1 MRIAIGAF
9 MYEANSFSPVQTT
22 LDDFAA
28 GTLVRGAA
36 MLDHFRNTNTE
47 VAGFLHS
54 CAALPDAEIIP
65 LLAAD
70 ANPAGL
76 VQAATYAALRDEL
89 LDRLTQAQRTRP
101 LDVVLLALHG
111 AMVAE
116 GEDDPEGAVLSA
128 VRDIVG
134 PAVPIAASLDLHAN
148 VTARMAAAADVLVG
162 YRTYPHVDQRRT
174 GERAAA
180 PALAAAQGGPRPRT
194 VVQKVPLIVP
204 AETMQTTHGPMHE
217 VRAEADWLEAEG
229 AALAVSVFGMQPW
242 LDLPEAGGSIVVVGT
257 DPDAAHT
264 HARRLARQFWQRRKA
279 FDVPLVAPDVA
290 VQRALAAER
299 GPVLLVDSA
308 DATSAGSPGDSV
320 AVLQALLD
328 AGCGQ
333 TEAGTSD
340 TDLCLVPLVDP
351 PAAAA
356 AHAAGAGQTLTLSVG
371 GTLDPAHSP
380 SVAVTGHVERLTDG
394 RVMRKGPA
402 YTGMTMDAGPTA
414 VLAIG
419 AIRLLLMSRTIPTS
433 DPEIYRAAG
442 LEPAS
447 ARIVVVKSPN
457 PLPRRLRPVR
467 PGHHPARHA
476 RREQPQ
482 SAPLQ
487 LATYRPPNPSPRR
500 LHLEPHR
507 PTPLS
512 TPRTP
517 GRSVGTDQAHEHSAL
532 RPSPRAAGGP

>member
-9 MYEANSFSPVQTT
+9 MYEANSFSPVPTT

-28 GTLVRGAA
+28 GTLVRGPA
-36 MLDHFRNTNTE
+36 MLDHFRDTNTE

-54 CAALPDAEIIP
+54 CAAIPDTEIIP

-76 VQAATYAALRDEL
+76 VQAATYVALRDEL
-89 LDRLTQAQRTRP
+89 LDRLARAQRTQP

-116 GEDDPEGAVLSA
+116 GEDDPEGAVLAA
-128 VRDIVG
+128 VRDVVG
-134 PAVPIAASLDLHAN
+134 PQAPIAASLDLHAN

-174 GERAAA
+174 GERAAV
-180 PALAAAQGGPRPRT
+180 PALAAAQGGPRPQT
-194 VVQKVPLIVP
+194 IVQKVPLIVP

-257 DPDAAHT
+257 DPDDARA

-290 VQRALAAER
+290 VQRALAAEQ

-308 DATSAGSPGDSV
+308 DGTSAGSPGDSV

-328 AGCGQ
+328 AGCGHPDGA
-333 TEAGTSD
+333 AG
-340 TDLCLVPLVDP
+340 LCLVPLVDP
-351 PAAAA
+351 PAAAK
-356 AHAAGAGQTLTLSVG
+356 AHAAGAGETLTLSVG
-371 GTLDPAHSP
+371 GTLDPAHSA
-380 SVAVTGHVERLTDG
+380 SVAVTGRIERLTDG

-402 YTGMTMDAGPTA
+402 YTGMTMDAGPSA

-419 AIRLLLMSRTIPTS
+419 AIRLLLMSRTIPTN

-442 LEPAS
+442 LEPAT

-457 PLPRRLRPVR
+457 LFRAAYGPFAQDIILLD
-467 PGHHPARHA
+467 
-476 RREQPQ
+476 
-482 SAPLQ
+482 
-487 LATYRPPNPSPRR
+487 
-500 LHLEPHR
+500 
-507 PTPLS
+507 
-512 TPRTP
+512 TP
-517 GRSVGTDQAHEHSAL
+517 GVSSPNLHRFNWQRIGRPIYPLDDFTWDPTDPPH
-532 RPSPRAAGGP
+532 

>member
-36 MLDHFRNTNTE
+36 MLDYFRDTNTE
-47 VAGFLHS
+47 VAGFLHA
-54 CAALPDAEIIP
+54 CAALPEAEVVP

-76 VQAATYAALRDEL
+76 VQAATYIALRDEL
-89 LDRLTQAQRTRP
+89 LDRLARAQRAGP

-116 GEDDPEGAVLSA
+116 GEDDPEGAVLAA

-134 PAVPIAASLDLHAN
+134 PEAPIAASLDLHAN

-180 PALAAAQGGPRPRT
+180 PALASAQGGPRPRT

-242 LDLPEAGGSIVVVGT
+242 LDLPEAGCSIVVVGT
-257 DPDAAHT
+257 EAHEAHE
-264 HARRLARQFWQRRKA
+264 HARRLARQLWQRRTA
-279 FDVPLVAPDVA
+279 FDVPLVAPDAA
-290 VQRALAAER
+290 VQRALAAEQ
-299 GPVLLVDSA
+299 GPMLLVDSA
-308 DATSAGSPGDSV
+308 DSTSAGSPGDSV

-328 AGCGQ
+328 AGCGR
-333 TEAGTSD
+333 TDAGPTAA
-340 TDLCLVPLVDP
+340 DLCLMPLVDP

-356 AHAAGAGQTLTLSVG
+356 AHAAGAGETLTLAVG

-380 SVAVTGHVERLTDG
+380 SVAVTGRIERLTDG

-402 YTGMTMDAGPTA
+402 YTGMAMDAGPTA

-442 LEPAS
+442 LEPAT

-457 PLPRRLRPVR
+457 LFRAAYGPFAQDIILLD
-467 PGHHPARHA
+467 
-476 RREQPQ
+476 
-482 SAPLQ
+482 
-487 LATYRPPNPSPRR
+487 
-500 LHLEPHR
+500 
-507 PTPLS
+507 
-512 TPRTP
+512 TP
-517 GRSVGTDQAHEHSAL
+517 GVSSPNLHRFNWQRIG
-532 RPSPRAAGGP
+532 RPIYPLDDFTWDPAEPPH

>member
-1 MRIAIGAF
+1 MGQRHHTWHYPCGFGPSGVRPAAAGLDRRVPGFYGALCRHCTLPRLGLYANYTGTAREKAAMRIAIGAF

-36 MLDHFRNTNTE
+36 MLDYFRDTNTE

-54 CAALPDAEIIP
+54 CAALPAAEIVP

-76 VQAATYAALRDEL
+76 VQAATYVALRDEL
-89 LDRLTQAQRTRP
+89 LDRLARAQRTGP

-116 GEDDPEGAVLSA
+116 GEDDPEGAVLAA

-134 PAVPIAASLDLHAN
+134 PEVPIAASLDLHAN

-257 DPDAAHT
+257 AAHDAHA
-264 HARRLARQFWQRRKA
+264 HARRLARQLWQRRTA
-279 FDVPLVAPDVA
+279 FDVPLVAPAAA
-290 VQRALAAER
+290 VQRALTAER

-308 DATSAGSPGDSV
+308 DSTSAGSPGDSV

-328 AGCGQ
+328 AGCGRP
-333 TEAGTSD
+333 AGSANAAG
-340 TDLCLVPLVDP
+340 LCLVPLVDP

-356 AHAAGAGQTLTLSVG
+356 AHAAGTGATLTLTVG
-371 GTLDPAHSP
+371 GTLDPAHSA
-380 SVAVTGHVERLTDG
+380 SVAVTGHDRAPDRRSCHAQRPRLYRDDHGRRTERRPG
-394 RVMRKGPA
+394 HRHHPA
-402 YTGMTMDAGPTA
+402 AAHEPHHPHQRPGNLPRSRAGA
-414 VLAIG
+414 GHRA
-419 AIRLLLMSRTIPTS
+419 
-433 DPEIYRAAG
+433 YRRGQIAQ
-442 LEPAS
+442 
-447 ARIVVVKSPN
+447 
-457 PLPRRLRPVR
+457 PLPRRLRTVR

-476 RREQPQ
+476 RREQP
-482 SAPLQ
+482 
-487 LATYRPPNPSPRR
+487 
-500 LHLEPHR
+500 
-507 PTPLS
+507 
-512 TPRTP
+512 
-517 GRSVGTDQAHEHSAL
+517 
-532 RPSPRAAGGP
+532 

>member
-36 MLDHFRNTNTE
+36 MLDYFRDTNTE
-47 VAGFLHS
+47 VAGFLHA
-54 CAALPDAEIIP
+54 CAALPAAEVVP

-76 VQAATYAALRDEL
+76 VQAATYIALRDEL
-89 LDRLTQAQRTRP
+89 LDRLARAQRTGP

-116 GEDDPEGAVLSA
+116 GEDDPEGAVLA
-128 VRDIVG
+128 AMRDIVG

-148 VTARMAAAADVLVG
+148 VTARMATAADVLVG

-257 DPDAAHT
+257 EAHEAHA

-279 FDVPLVAPDVA
+279 FDVPLVAPDAA

-320 AVLQALLD
+320 AV
-328 AGCGQ
+328 
-333 TEAGTSD
+333 
-340 TDLCLVPLVDP
+340 
-351 PAAAA
+351 
-356 AHAAGAGQTLTLSVG
+356 
-371 GTLDPAHSP
+371 
-380 SVAVTGHVERLTDG
+380 TGRIERLTDG

-402 YTGMTMDAGPTA
+402 YTGMTMDAGPSA

-419 AIRLLLMSRTIPTS
+419 TIRLLLMSRTVPTS

-442 LEPAS
+442 LEPAT

-457 PLPRRLRPVR
+457 LFRAAYGPFAKDIILLD
-467 PGHHPARHA
+467 
-476 RREQPQ
+476 
-482 SAPLQ
+482 
-487 LATYRPPNPSPRR
+487 
-500 LHLEPHR
+500 
-507 PTPLS
+507 
-512 TPRTP
+512 TP
-517 GRSVGTDQAHEHSAL
+517 GVSSPNLHRFAWQRIG
-532 RPSPRAAGGP
+532 RPIYPLDDFAWDPD

>member
-22 LDDFAA
+22 LADFAA

-36 MLDHFRNTNTE
+36 MLDYFRDTNTE

-54 CAALPDAEIIP
+54 CATIPDSAVIP

-76 VQAATYAALRDEL
+76 VQAATYIALRDEL
-89 LDRLTQAQRTRP
+89 LDRLARAQRTGP

-111 AMVAE
+111 AMVAD
-116 GEDDPEGAVLSA
+116 GEDDPEGAILAA
-128 VRDIVG
+128 VRARVG
-134 PAVPIAASLDLHAN
+134 PTALIAASLDLHAN

-174 GERAAA
+174 GERAAV

-217 VRAEADWLEAEG
+217 LRAEADWLEAEG

-242 LDLPEAGGSIVVVGT
+242 LDLPEAGCSVVVVGT
-257 DPDAAHT
+257 EAAEAHA
-264 HARRLARQFWQRRKA
+264 HARRLARQFWQRRTA
-279 FDVPLVAPDVA
+279 FDVPLVSPDAA
-290 VQRALAAER
+290 VQRALAAQR

-308 DATSAGSPGDSV
+308 DSTSSGAPGDSIT
-320 AVLQALLD
+320 VLQALLD
-328 AGCGQ
+328 AGCGRVV
-333 TEAGTSD
+333 ADVSD

-356 AHAAGAGQTLTLSVG
+356 AQAAAGGEMLTLAVG
-371 GTLDPAHSP
+371 GGVDPARGA
-380 SVAVTGHVERLTDG
+380 SVEVTGRIECLTDG
-394 RVMRKGPA
+394 RFMRKGPA
-402 YTGMTMDAGPTA
+402 YTGLTTDAGPSA

-419 AIRLLLMSRTIPTS
+419 AIRLLLLSRAVPTS
-433 DPEIYRAAG
+433 DPEIYRAAR
-442 LEPAS
+442 LEPAT

-457 PLPRRLRPVR
+457 LFRAAYGPFAQDIILLD
-467 PGHHPARHA
+467 
-476 RREQPQ
+476 
-482 SAPLQ
+482 
-487 LATYRPPNPSPRR
+487 
-500 LHLEPHR
+500 
-507 PTPLS
+507 
-512 TPRTP
+512 TP
-517 GRSVGTDQAHEHSAL
+517 GVSSPNLHSFAWQRIGRHIYPLDDFSWDPDQ
-532 RPSPRAAGGP
+532 PPR

>member
-28 GTLVRGAA
+28 GTLVRGPAL
-36 MLDHFRNTNTE
+36 LDYFRDTNTE

-54 CAALPDAEIIP
+54 CAAIPDAEIVP

-76 VQAATYAALRDEL
+76 VQAATYTALRDEL
-89 LDRLTQAQRTRP
+89 LDRLAQAQRTQP
-101 LDVVLLALHG
+101 LDAVLLALHG

-116 GEDDPEGAVLSA
+116 GEDDPEGAVLAA

-134 PAVPIAASLDLHAN
+134 PAVLIAASLDLHAN

-242 LDLPEAGGSIVVVGT
+242 LDLPEAGCSIVVVGT
-257 DPDAAHT
+257 EAGDSHV

-328 AGCGQ
+328 AGCGH
-333 TEAGTSD
+333 TDGAAG
-340 TDLCLVPLVDP
+340 LCLVPLVDP

-356 AHAAGAGQTLTLSVG
+356 AHATGAGETLTLPVG
-371 GTLDPAHSP
+371 GTLDPEHSA
-380 SVAVTGHVERLTDG
+380 SVAVTGRIERLTDG
-394 RVMRKGPA
+394 RVLRKGPA
-402 YTGMTMDAGPTA
+402 YTGMAMDAGPTA

-442 LEPAS
+442 LEPAT

-457 PLPRRLRPVR
+457 LFRAAYGPFAQDIILLD
-467 PGHHPARHA
+467 
-476 RREQPQ
+476 
-482 SAPLQ
+482 
-487 LATYRPPNPSPRR
+487 
-500 LHLEPHR
+500 
-507 PTPLS
+507 
-512 TPRTP
+512 TP
-517 GRSVGTDQAHEHSAL
+517 GVSSPNLHRFNWQRIG
-532 RPSPRAAGGP
+532 RPIYPLDDFTWDPTAAGGPQRDR